1 MADWNNI
8 NAKRPPST
16 TIRESGKQ
24 AIEQQQKQAAKMTA
38 HMKSTPTEGAKKG
51 ESADLS
57 RAAEQ
62 PIQAG
67 RDAPQTTQRARV
79 DTQAEGAKH
88 NQNPEAQQQFQ
99 KARQDA
105 RSLNQLEGR
114 KPAADSGKTATN
126 EAVIKKAQ
134 ADGTQAAHRSQP
146 QAKADPQNASQR
158 AVLQVSREKAAKQA
172 ELASR
177 AHAGEKT
184 EGKKQAAP
192 QAQVDSKL
200 NPQAKEAA
208 PAAMQAAAGAVA
220 GQAKTEKSDRAP
232 DDSGSEKKTK
242 SEKKGSDSSRTG
254 RVYTDGGEASRGLGA
269 LMSGMGGG
277 SSNDDAKGSGAE
289 KGSAVEALRVD
300 SAELPELDPNL
311 QVFSDATDSEVA
323 VMSKAKL
330 YSRHVE
336 KPMPDRIREI
346 AERDRELDAK
356 IMQGLAGLD
365 SRIIGDKELKGSL
378 KMAMQVPTNSD
389 GVTRG

>member
-38 HMKSTPTEGAKKG
+38 HMKSTPTEGTKKG

-57 RAAEQ
+57 RTAQQ
-62 PIQAG
+62 PIQPG
-67 RDAPQTTQRARV
+67 KDAPQTTQRARV
-79 DTQAEGAKH
+79 DTQAEGAKL
-88 NQNPEAQQQFQ
+88 NSNPEAQQEFQ

-105 RSLNQLEGR
+105 KSLNQLEGR
-114 KPAADSGKTATN
+114 KQPADSGKIATN
-126 EAVIKKAQ
+126 EAVIKKSQ
-134 ADGTQAAHRSQP
+134 ADGTQVAHRSQP

-158 AVLQVSREKAAKQA
+158 AVLQASREKAAN
-172 ELASR
+172 LAAAANR
-177 AHAGEKT
+177 ANKGDGAD
-184 EGKKQAAP
+184 GKKPTDAPP
-192 QAQVDSKL
+192 QADQKA

-208 PAAMQAAAGAVA
+208 PLAQQAAAGAA
-220 GQAKTEKSDRAP
+220 INQPKTEKLERGSE
-232 DDSGSEKKTK
+232 DSGFEKKTK
-242 SEKKGSDSSRTG
+242 AEKKGSDSGRAG

-289 KGSAVEALRVD
+289 KGSAVEAVRVD

-336 KPMPDRIREI
+336 KPMPDRLREI
-346 AERDRELDAK
+346 AERDKELDANL
-356 IMQGLAGLD
+356 MRGLAGLD

>member
-38 HMKSTPTEGAKKG
+38 HMNSTPTEGAKKG

-57 RAAEQ
+57 RSAQQ

-67 RDAPQTTQRARV
+67 RDAPQTTQKARV

-88 NQNPEAQQQFQ
+88 NQNPDAQQQFQ
-99 KARQDA
+99 KVRQDA

-114 KPAADSGKTATN
+114 KPADSGKTATN
-126 EAVIKKAQ
+126 EAVIKKPQ
-134 ADGTQAAHRSQP
+134 ADGAQATHRSQP

-158 AVLQVSREKAAKQA
+158 AVLQASREKASKQA
-172 ELASR
+172 ELANR
-177 AHAGEKT
+177 ANVGEKAN
-184 EGKKQAAP
+184 GNKKAAP

-208 PAAMQAAAGAVA
+208 PAAMQAATGAVA
-220 GQAKTEKSDRAP
+220 GQAKTEKPDRAP
-232 DDSGSEKKTK
+232 EDSGSERKSK
-242 SEKKGSDSSRTG
+242 SEKKGADSSRAG
-254 RVYTDGGEASRGLGA
+254 RVYTDGGDASRGLGA

-277 SSNDDAKGSGAE
+277 SSNEDASGGEA
-289 KGSAVEALRVD
+289 GAGTAMAVVRQD
-300 SAELPELDPNL
+300 SGELPELDPNL
-311 QVFSDATDSEVA
+311 HVFSDATEGEVA
-323 VMSKAKL
+323 VMSKAQL
-330 YSRHVE
+330 YSRRIE
-336 KPMPDRIREI
+336 KPRPERIREI

-356 IMQGLAGLD
+356 IMQGLAGLS
-365 SRIIGDKELKGSL
+365 SRIEGEGELKGLL
-378 KMAMQVPTNSD
+378 KTAMQRQTNTY